1 MAAGDGFK
9 QVPFGFDK
17 NEVNTYISDLRKKM
31 SALEADMK
39 KNDEKTKAAEKLAE
53 EADSRIKAAQEEAD
67 KKVAEVSS
75 QLEEEKETTS
85 RQAIEIRNLKDRID
99 AEKKKMTDLLKSG
112 KGVSAEATRT
122 FNEVLD
128 KANSEAAVIIE
139 KAEKQAA
146 DIVAQAVAKQN
157 EMSGRTSAFLDQ
169 LRAQLEAMNEG
180 YNAVN
185 ASAAELLGT
194 TPAEA
199 VTLPAPESTA
209 KPVYIAPEPVEE
221 EEPAEAPDLSVFD
234 QVAEEPEEES
244 VPETEGQPEP
254 VPETE
259 EPAAEPEEE
268 PESEPVTLPIT
279 AEEGAPAVFDEEWG
293 GSEMADAVAAAEK
306 KMSEENK
313 VDIPLMNPD
322 VSNPFGGD
330 LFTNDDNQDDMT
342 GFDMDKPDETVD
354 HVAPLDVSDHA
365 EASFDNDFT
374 KDLLAQTMP
383 SSSLGADADDDLL
396 AAVRAAEEAAAVK
409 PNSVSD
415 ISMDDEPED
424 SGLSEEDALMKAL
437 RDAEAALQSVSDSGN
452 SSTDDVPQEEPA
464 ADDPWADLQKQLEA
478 MESANG
484 ADSAI
489 SYDEPE
495 KQEEPVEEKPV
506 TPPSADDSS
515 IWDFGGSSDSDSSD
529 DDMSSDFGGFGG
541 F

>member
-31 SALEADMK
+31 SALEADMR
-39 KNDEKTKAAEKLAE
+39 KNDEKTQAAEKLAE
-53 EADSRIKAAQEEAD
+53 EADSRIKAARAEAD
-67 KKVAEVSS
+67 KKVEEISS

-85 RQAIEIRNLKDRID
+85 RQAIEIRNLKDRVD
-99 AEKKKMTDLLKSG
+99 AEKKKMTDMLKSG

-122 FNEVLD
+122 FNEVLE
-128 KANSEAAVIIE
+128 KANDEAQQIIE
-139 KAEKQAA
+139 NARKQAENIIA
-146 DIVAQAVAKQN
+146 EALRNQD
-157 EMSGRTSAFLDQ
+157 EMNGRTSAFLDQ
-169 LRAQLEAMNEG
+169 LRAQLESMNEG

-194 TPAEA
+194 APAEA

-209 KPVYIAPEPVEE
+209 KPVYTAPEPEE
-221 EEPAEAPDLSVFD
+221 EEAAEAPDLSVFD
-234 QVAEEPEEES
+234 QVADEPEEEPVS
-244 VPETEGQPEP
+244 EPEP
-254 VPETE
+254 ASAPEA
-259 EPAAEPEEE
+259 PAAEPEEE
-268 PESEPVTLPIT
+268 PEEEPAALPIT

-293 GSEMADAVAAAEK
+293 GNEMADAVAAAEK
-306 KMSEENK
+306 KISDENK
-313 VDIPLMNPD
+313 ADIPLMNPD
-322 VSNPFGGD
+322 ASNPFGGD
-330 LFTNDDNQDDMT
+330 LFTGDDNQDDMT
-342 GFDMDKPDETVD
+342 GFDMDKPEEMVE

-383 SSSLGADADDDLL
+383 SSSLENDADEDLL
-396 AAVRAAEEAAAVK
+396 AAVKAAEEAAAIK
-409 PNSVSD
+409 PSSVSD

-424 SGLSEEDALMKAL
+424 SGMSEEDALMKAL

-452 SSTDDVPQEEPA
+452 SGNDEAPQEEPA
-464 ADDPWADLQKQLEA
+464 AEDPWADLQKQLEA

-495 KQEEPVEEKPV
+495 KQEEPAEEKTA

-515 IWDFGGSSDSDSSD
+515 IWDFGGNSGSDNGD

>member
-31 SALEADMK
+31 SALEADMR

-67 KKVAEVSS
+67 KKVGEISA
-75 QLEEEKETTS
+75 QLEEEKEVTS
-85 RQAIEIRNLKDRID
+85 RQAIEIRNLKDRVD
-99 AEKKKMTDLLKSG
+99 AEKKKMTDMLKSG

-122 FNEVLD
+122 FNEVLE
-128 KANSEAAVIIE
+128 KANDEAAQIIE
-139 KAEKQAA
+139 KAKKQAD
-146 DIVAQAVAKQN
+146 DIVAGAVRKQD
-157 EMSGRTSAFLDQ
+157 EMNGRTSAFLDQ

-209 KPVYIAPEPVEE
+209 KPVYTAPQPEE

-234 QVAEEPEEES
+234 QVAEEPGEEIVS
-244 VPETEGQPEP
+244 AP
-254 VPETE
+254 E

-268 PESEPVTLPIT
+268 PVSEPVTLPIT

-293 GSEMADAVAAAEK
+293 GNEMADAVAAAEK
-306 KMSEENK
+306 KMSGENK
-313 VDIPLMNPD
+313 ADIPLMNPD
-322 VSNPFGGD
+322 ASNPFGGD
-330 LFTNDDNQDDMT
+330 LFTNDDNQDDMS
-342 GFDMDKPDETVD
+342 GFDMDKPDDTVD

-383 SSSLGADADDDLL
+383 SSSLGDDADKDLL
-396 AAVRAAEEAAAVK
+396 AAVKAAEEAAAIK
-409 PNSVSD
+409 PSSVSD

-424 SGLSEEDALMKAL
+424 SGMSEEDALMKAL

-452 SSTDDVPQEEPA
+452 SSTDEAPQEEPA

-515 IWDFGGSSDSDSSD
+515 IWDFGGSDNGD

>member
-31 SALEADMK
+31 SALEADMR
-39 KNDEKTKAAEKLAE
+39 KNDEKTQAAEKLAE
-53 EADSRIKAAQEEAD
+53 EADSRIKAAQAEAD
-67 KKVAEVSS
+67 KKVEEISS

-85 RQAIEIRNLKDRID
+85 RQAIEIRNLKDRVD
-99 AEKKKMTDLLKSG
+99 AEKKKMTDMLKSG

-122 FNEVLD
+122 FNEVLE
-128 KANSEAAVIIE
+128 KANDEAQQIIE
-139 KAEKQAA
+139 NARKQAEN
-146 DIVAQAVAKQN
+146 IIAVALRNQD
-157 EMSGRTSAFLDQ
+157 EMNGRTSAFLDQ
-169 LRAQLEAMNEG
+169 LRAQLETMNEG

-209 KPVYIAPEPVEE
+209 KPVYTAPETEE

-234 QVAEEPEEES
+234 HVADEPEEEPVS
-244 VPETEGQPEP
+244 EPEP
-254 VPETE
+254 RPEPASAPE

-268 PESEPVTLPIT
+268 PDSEPVTLPIT

-293 GSEMADAVAAAEK
+293 GNEMADAVAAAEK
-306 KMSEENK
+306 KMSGENK
-313 VDIPLMNPD
+313 ENIPLMNPD
-322 VSNPFGGD
+322 ASNPFGGD
-330 LFTNDDNQDDMT
+330 LFTSDDNQDDMT
-342 GFDMDKPDETVD
+342 DFDMDKPEETVD

-383 SSSLGADADDDLL
+383 SSSLGNDADEDLL
-396 AAVRAAEEAAAVK
+396 AAVKAAEEAAAIK
-409 PNSVSD
+409 PNNVSY

-424 SGLSEEDALMKAL
+424 SGMSEEDALMKAL
-437 RDAEAALQSVSDSGN
+437 RDAEAALQSVSDSSN
-452 SSTDDVPQEEPA
+452 SSNDEAPQEEPA

-495 KQEEPVEEKPV
+495 KQEEPAEEKTA

-515 IWDFGGSSDSDSSD
+515 IWDFGGNSGSDNGD
-529 DDMSSDFGGFGG
+529 DDMSSDFSGFGG